1 MKRQERW
8 VKLIRLA
15 KRYFVNL
22 LSCGRFDVTNYIGR
36 RKQESCLY
44 TLRREAERGKETEC
58 QNILFLMLQN
68 NITE

>member
-1 MKRQERW
+1 MKRQERR

-15 KRYFVNL
+15 KRCFVNL
-22 LSCGRFDVTNYIGR
+22 LSYGRFDVTNYIRR

-44 TLRREAERGKETEC
+44 TLRREVERGKETEC